1 MVSLTRPN
9 SALEPRIFSVS
20 SNGLAS
26 GASLLEAA
34 QRAIFELIERDAMG
48 RHGLF
53 GSGVTRVG
61 LSHSDAFDLPVI
73 SAAAGEEPVS
83 LGELLE
89 RSRLRIFAL
98 RIPSIA
104 PTYVYSVVIVDQDF
118 TNMGV
123 YHASACALDSGSALR
138 GALLA
143 ATESRA
149 VYIAGTRDDYSSET
163 HQLLRRSHY
172 GELFQDSLERLPES
186 KYVPG
191 SNATESVHED
201 IELLMHGLR
210 GNGLE
215 QLILVD
221 LSRATLPGVH
231 VAKVLAPGLAELE
244 PA

>member
-104 PTYVYSVVIVDQDF
+104 PTYVYSVVIVDH
-118 TNMGV
+118 G
-123 YHASACALDSGSALR
+123 SACALDSGSALR
-138 GALLA
+138 GALLEA
-143 ATESRA
+143 IQSRA